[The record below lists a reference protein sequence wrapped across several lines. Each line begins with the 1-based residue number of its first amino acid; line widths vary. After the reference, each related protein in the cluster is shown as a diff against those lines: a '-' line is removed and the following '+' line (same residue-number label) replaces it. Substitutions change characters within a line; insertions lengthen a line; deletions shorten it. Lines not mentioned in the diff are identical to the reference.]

1 MPLAL
6 LSMLTLLLVT
16 PLIGILFMLLS
27 NQGSESPLATFKPS
41 RRQASQQPSDRNL
54 RFSKIAFNVFASR
67 SSVETLK
74 AIALATSIVNFIISL
89 ALWSN
94 FDRNTSC
101 FQFVAEYNELSFCH
115 FTLGVDGISLFFIIL
130 TCLLFPIIFL
140 ADSKAIKE
148 NVLTYQVIMLLLE
161 TLLIAVFT
169 VKDILLF
176 YIFFE
181 SILPPLFLLIGLF
194 GSSKKVRASFH
205 LFLYTLFGSLA
216 MLLAFLTMYYLTG
229 TTDIEVLSSVNLSF
243 DLQKI
248 LWLAIFFSFMIKFPV
263 VPFHLWLP
271 LAHSEAPLGGSI
283 LLAGVVLKLAL
294 YGSLRIL
301 IPLLPEASIY
311 FTPLV
316 YLIGVITII
325 YASLTTLRQIDMKVI
340 IAYSSIG
347 HVAIILM
354 GAFSNNVQG
363 IEGSIVLGVA
373 HGFISPALFIL
384 TGGCLYERYH
394 SRILSYYRG
403 LTVNM
408 PLFSVMF
415 LLATLGNIAVPL
427 SSNFVG
433 EWLCLAGAFQRSP
446 VMAAAASS
454 GMFLSAAYSIWM
466 LNRVIG
472 GQFSPHLKVMPDL
485 DRREFYVLL
494 PLIAL
499 AFALGIFPNVILDS
513 IHYSVSTVL
522 YQITTTP

>member
-1 MPLAL
+1 MLVLILFTPLLGIFLILLMQKGPETIGSSNPLFKTNEGVFLREDSMENSVDLKADKRTKEIAL
-6 LSMLTLLLVT
+6 GFSILNFFFSLLLW
-16 PLIGILFMLLS
+16 
-27 NQGSESPLATFKPS
+27 A
-41 RRQASQQPSDRNL
+41 
-54 RFSKIAFNVFASR
+54 
-67 SSVETLK
+67 
-74 AIALATSIVNFIISL
+74 
-89 ALWSN
+89 N
-94 FDRNTSC
+94 FDRNISES
-101 FQFVAEYNELSFCH
+101 QFVFEFNELSFCH

-140 ADSKAIKE
+140 ADSNAIKE
-148 NVLTYQVIMLLLE
+148 NVKTYGIIMLLLE
-161 TLLIAVFT
+161 TLLIAVFA

-194 GSSKKVRASFH
+194 GSKKKVRASFH

-229 TTDIEVLSSVNLSF
+229 TTDMEILSTKFFSL

-248 LWLAIFFSFMIKFPV
+248 LWLGIFFSFMIKFPL

-301 IPLLPEASIY
+301 IPLLPEATIY

-316 YLIGVITII
+316 YTIGIITII

-354 GAFSNNVQG
+354 GAFSNNIQG
-363 IEGSIVLGVA
+363 IEGSIMLGIA
-373 HGFISPALFIL
+373 HGFISPALFII

-394 SRILSYYRG
+394 TRVLSYYRG
-403 LTVNM
+403 LTLTM

-415 LLATLGNIAVPL
+415 FLATLGNIAVPL

-433 EWLCLAGAFQRSP
+433 EWLSLAGAFERSP
-446 VMAAAASS
+446 VIAAIAAS
-454 GMFLSAAYSIWM
+454 GIFLSAAYSIWFY
-466 LNRVIG
+466 NRIVG
-472 GQFSPHLKVMPDL
+472 GSFSPFLKVMPDL
-485 DRREFYVLL
+485 SRREFAILL
-494 PLIAL
+494 PLIVF

-513 IHYSVSTVL
+513 VHYSVSTIL
-522 YQITTTP
+522 YNITP

>member
-1 MPLAL
+1 MLTILLLIPLL
-6 LSMLTLLLVT
+6 GIFSMLLVQ
-16 PLIGILFMLLS
+16 PLSGES
-27 NQGSESPLATFKPS
+27 NTQKAESSARLYK
-41 RRQASQQPSDRNL
+41 D
-54 RFSKIAFNVFASR
+54 
-67 SSVETLK
+67 
-74 AIALATSIVNFIISL
+74 IALGFSIVNFFVSL
-89 ALWSN
+89 ILWAN
-94 FDRNTSC
+94 FDRNTAES
-101 FQFVAEYNELSFCH
+101 QFVAEYNELSFCH
-115 FTLGVDGISLFFIIL
+115 FTLGVDGISLFFILL

-140 ADSKAIKE
+140 ADYKAIKT
-148 NVLTYQVIMLLLE
+148 NIRTYQIIMLLLE

-229 TTDIEVLSSVNLSF
+229 STDIEILTSTNLSF

-248 LWLAIFFSFMIKFPV
+248 LWLAIFFSFMIKFPL

-301 IPLLPEASIY
+301 IPLLPEATVY

-316 YLIGVITII
+316 YTIGVITII

-354 GAFSNNVQG
+354 GAFSNNIQG
-363 IEGSIVLGVA
+363 IEGSILLGIA
-373 HGFISPALFIL
+373 HGFISPALFII

-394 SRILSYYRG
+394 TRVLSYYRG
-403 LTVNM
+403 LSSQM
-408 PLFSVMF
+408 PLFSVIFM
-415 LLATLGNIAVPL
+415 LATLGNIAVPL

-433 EWLCLAGAFQRSP
+433 EWLCLAGAFERSP
-446 VMAAAASS
+446 IMAALAAS
-454 GMFLSAAYSIWM
+454 GIFLSAAYSIWFY
-466 LNRVIG
+466 NRVCG
-472 GQFSPHLKVMPDL
+472 GAWSPYLSVTTDL
-485 DRREFYVLL
+485 SRREFYILF
-494 PLIAL
+494 PLIFF
-499 AFALGIFPNVILDS
+499 AFGLGIFPNVILDS

-522 YQITTTP
+522 YQTITP

>member
-1 MPLAL
+1 
-6 LSMLTLLLVT
+6 
-16 PLIGILFMLLS
+16 MLLINPMLS
-27 NQGSESPLATFKPS
+27 LSLNKDHESLKII
-41 RRQASQQPSDRNL
+41 NVK
-54 RFSKIAFNVFASR
+54 SKIQQR
-67 SSVETLK
+67 SNLLIYK
-74 AIALATSIVNFIISL
+74 DIALGFSIFNFFVSL
-89 ALWSN
+89 VLWAN
-94 FDRNTSC
+94 FDRSTTES
-101 FQFVAEYNELSFCH
+101 QFVAEYNELSFCH
-115 FTLGVDGISLFFIIL
+115 LTLAVDGISLFFILL
-130 TCLLFPIIFL
+130 TCILFPIIFL
-140 ADSKAIKE
+140 ADYKGIKE
-148 NVLTYQVIMLLLE
+148 NVRTYQIIMLLLE

-181 SILPPLFLLIGLF
+181 SILPPLFLLIGLY

-229 TTDIEVLSSVNLSF
+229 TTDMDVLSSVNFSF

-248 LWLAIFFSFMIKFPV
+248 LWLAIFFSFMIKFPL

-301 IPLLPEASIY
+301 IPLLPEATVY

-316 YLIGVITII
+316 YTIGVITII

-354 GAFSNNVQG
+354 GAFSNNISG
-363 IEGSIVLGVA
+363 IEGSILLGIA

-394 SRILSYYRG
+394 TRVLSYYRG
-403 LTVNM
+403 LTTTM
-408 PLFSVMF
+408 PLFSVIFM
-415 LLATLGNIAVPL
+415 LATLGNIAVPL

-433 EWLCLAGAFQRSP
+433 EWLCLAGAFERSP
-446 VMAAAASS
+446 IMAALASS
-454 GMFLSAAYSIWM
+454 GMFLSAAYSIWFY
-466 LNRVIG
+466 NRLAG
-472 GQFSPHLKVMPDL
+472 GSFSPHLEVMPDL
-485 DRREFYVLL
+485 SRREFYVLL
-494 PLIAL
+494 PLIVF
-499 AFALGIFPNVILDS
+499 AFLLGIFPNIILDS
-513 IHYSVSTVL
+513 IHYSVSVVL
-522 YQITTTP
+522 YQI

>member
-1 MPLAL
+1 
-6 LSMLTLLLVT
+6 MLTLLLLT
-16 PLIGILFMLLS
+16 PLLGIIIILLIGKSSGNNSFSFLVSSSSSSAFRPKNWIVS
-27 NQGSESPLATFKPS
+27 NYQYK
-41 RRQASQQPSDRNL
+41 D
-54 RFSKIAFNVFASR
+54 
-67 SSVETLK
+67 
-74 AIALATSIVNFIISL
+74 IALSFSIINFFISL
-89 ALWSN
+89 ILWAN
-94 FDRNTSC
+94 FDRNTSQS
-101 FQFVAEYNELSFCH
+101 QFVAEYNELSFCH
-115 FTLGVDGISLFFIIL
+115 LTLAVDGISLFFILL

-140 ADSKAIKE
+140 ADYRSIGSSTTQE
-148 NVLTYQVIMLLLE
+148 NARTYQIIMLLLE

-181 SILPPLFLLIGLF
+181 SILPPLFLLIGLY

-229 TTDIEVLSSVNLSF
+229 STDMEILSSVNFSF

-248 LWLAIFFSFMIKFPV
+248 LWLAIFFSFMIKFPL

-301 IPLLPEASIY
+301 IPLLPEATIY

-316 YLIGVITII
+316 YTIGVITII

-363 IEGSIVLGVA
+363 IEGSILLGIA

-394 SRILSYYRG
+394 TRVLSYYRG
-403 LTVNM
+403 LTTTM
-408 PLFSVMF
+408 PLFSVIFM
-415 LLATLGNIAVPL
+415 LATLGNIAVPL

-433 EWLCLAGAFQRSP
+433 EWLCLAGAFERSP
-446 VMAAAASS
+446 IMAVLASS
-454 GMFLSAAYSIWM
+454 GMMLSAAYSIWFY
-466 LNRVIG
+466 NRVAG
-472 GQFSPHLKVMPDL
+472 GSFSPHLEIMPDL
-485 DRREFYVLL
+485 SRREFFVLL
-494 PLIAL
+494 PLIIF

-513 IHYSVSTVL
+513 IHYSVSVIL
-522 YQITTTP
+522 YQI

>member
-1 MPLAL
+1 
-6 LSMLTLLLVT
+6 MLTLLLIT
-16 PLIGILFMLLS
+16 PLIGIFIILLTSTNS
-27 NQGSESPLATFKPS
+27 NNNKLYSSSLI
-41 RRQASQQPSDRNL
+41 QPISTLSLSSSSTNTVNVNKSITGNISLTISIINL
-54 RFSKIAFNVFASR
+54 
-67 SSVETLK
+67 
-74 AIALATSIVNFIISL
+74 IISL
-89 ALWSN
+89 IMWAN
-94 FDRNTSC
+94 FNRNTSEY
-101 FQFVAEYNELSFCH
+101 QFIAEFNELSFCH
-115 FTLGVDGISLFFIIL
+115 LTLGVDGISIFFIIL
-130 TCLLFPIIFL
+130 TCMLFPIIFL
-140 ADSKAIKE
+140 ADYNSIKE
-148 NVLTYQVIMLLLE
+148 GKRTYQIIMLLLE

-216 MLLAFLTMYYLTG
+216 MLLAFLTMYYITG
-229 TTDIEVLSSVNLSF
+229 TTDIEVLSLFNFSF

-248 LWLAIFFSFMIKFPV
+248 LWLAIFFSFMIKFPL

-316 YLIGVITII
+316 YTIGVITII

-354 GAFSNNVQG
+354 GAFSNNIQG
-363 IEGSIVLGVA
+363 IEGSIILGIA
-373 HGFISPALFIL
+373 HGFISPALFII

-394 SRILSYYRG
+394 TRVLSYYRG
-403 LTVNM
+403 LTTNM

-415 LLATLGNIAVPL
+415 LLSTLGNIAVPL

-433 EWLCLAGAFQRSP
+433 EWLCLAGAFERSP
-446 VMAAAASS
+446 IMGGLASS
-454 GMFLSAAYSIWM
+454 GMFLSAAYSIWFY
-466 LNRVIG
+466 NRISG
-472 GQFSPHLKVMPDL
+472 GNWSPYLKVMPDL
-485 DRREFYVLL
+485 SRREFYILF
-494 PLIAL
+494 PLV
-499 AFALGIFPNVILDS
+499 AFAYILGIYPNVILSS
-513 IHYSVSTVL
+513 IHFSVSTIL
-522 YQITTTP
+522 YTI

>member
-1 MPLAL
+1 
-6 LSMLTLLLVT
+6 MLTILLIT
-16 PLIGILFMLLS
+16 PLIGIIIMLFK
-27 NQGSESPLATFKPS
+27 SENKNNSIFYK
-41 RRQASQQPSDRNL
+41 D
-54 RFSKIAFNVFASR
+54 
-67 SSVETLK
+67 
-74 AIALATSIVNFIISL
+74 IALLFSIINFLFSL
-89 ALWSN
+89 VLWAN
-94 FDRNTSC
+94 FDRNSASA
-101 FQFVAEYNELSFCH
+101 QFVTEYNELSFCH
-115 FTLGVDGISLFFIIL
+115 LTLAVDGISLFFIIL
-130 TCLLFPIIFL
+130 TCLLFPIIIL
-140 ADSKAIKE
+140 ADYKAIKN
-148 NVLTYQVIMLLLE
+148 NVRTYQIIMLLLE
-161 TLLIAVFT
+161 TLLIGVFT
-169 VKDILLF
+169 VKDILFF

-229 TTDIEVLSSVNLSF
+229 STDMEILTSTNFSF

-248 LWLAIFFSFMIKFPV
+248 LWLAIFFSFMIKFPL

-301 IPLLPEASIY
+301 IPLLAEATIY

-316 YLIGVITII
+316 YTIGVITII

-354 GAFSNNVQG
+354 GAFSNNISG
-363 IEGSIVLGVA
+363 IEGSILLGIA
-373 HGFISPALFIL
+373 HGFISPALFII

-394 SRILSYYRG
+394 TRVLTYYRG
-403 LTVNM
+403 LSSTM
-408 PLFSVMF
+408 PLFSLIFM
-415 LLATLGNIAVPL
+415 LATLGNIAVPL

-433 EWLCLAGAFQRSP
+433 EWLCLAGAFERSP
-446 VMAAAASS
+446 IVASLAAS
-454 GMFLSAAYSIWM
+454 GIFLSAAYSIFFY
-466 LNRVIG
+466 NRLAG
-472 GQFSPHLKVMPDL
+472 GNFSVHLQVMPDL
-485 DRREFYVLL
+485 SRREFYILF

-513 IHYSVSTVL
+513 IHYSVSTIL
-522 YQITTTP
+522 YQV

>member
-1 MPLAL
+1 
-6 LSMLTLLLVT
+6 
-16 PLIGILFMLLS
+16 MLLINPMLS
-27 NQGSESPLATFKPS
+27 LSLNKDHESLKII
-41 RRQASQQPSDRNL
+41 NVK
-54 RFSKIAFNVFASR
+54 SKIQQR
-67 SSVETLK
+67 SNLLIYK
-74 AIALATSIVNFIISL
+74 DIALGVSIFNFFVSL
-89 ALWSN
+89 VLWAN
-94 FDRNTSC
+94 FDRSTTES
-101 FQFVAEYNELSFCH
+101 QFVAEYNELSFCH
-115 FTLGVDGISLFFIIL
+115 LTLAVDGISLFFILL
-130 TCLLFPIIFL
+130 TCILFPIIFL
-140 ADSKAIKE
+140 ADYKGIKE
-148 NVLTYQVIMLLLE
+148 NVRTYQIIMLLLE

-181 SILPPLFLLIGLF
+181 SILPPLFLLIGLY

-229 TTDIEVLSSVNLSF
+229 TTDMDVLSSVNFSF

-248 LWLAIFFSFMIKFPV
+248 LWLAIFFSFMIKFPL

-301 IPLLPEASIY
+301 IPLLPEATVY

-316 YLIGVITII
+316 YTIGVITII

-354 GAFSNNVQG
+354 GAFSNNISG
-363 IEGSIVLGVA
+363 IEGSILLGIA

-394 SRILSYYRG
+394 TRVLSYYRG
-403 LTVNM
+403 LTTTM
-408 PLFSVMF
+408 PLFSVIFM
-415 LLATLGNIAVPL
+415 LATLGNIAVPL

-433 EWLCLAGAFQRSP
+433 EWLCLAGAFERSP
-446 VMAAAASS
+446 IMAALASS
-454 GMFLSAAYSIWM
+454 GMFLSAAYSIWFY
-466 LNRVIG
+466 NRLAG
-472 GQFSPHLKVMPDL
+472 GSFSPHLEVMPDL
-485 DRREFYVLL
+485 SRREFYVLL
-494 PLIAL
+494 PLIVF
-499 AFALGIFPNVILDS
+499 AFLLGIFPNIILDS
-513 IHYSVSTVL
+513 IHYSVSVVL
-522 YQITTTP
+522 YQI

>member
-1 MPLAL
+1 
-6 LSMLTLLLVT
+6 MLTILLLI
-16 PLIGILFMLLS
+16 PLIGIFVMLLVGQIPSS
-27 NQGSESPLATFKPS
+27 NLSLSSLIPDL
-41 RRQASQQPSDRNL
+41 NL
-54 RFSKIAFNVFASR
+54 S
-67 SSVETLK
+67 LK
-74 AIALATSIVNFIISL
+74 ALKRELLYKNIALLFSILNFFVSL
-89 ALWSN
+89 VLWAN
-94 FDRNTSC
+94 FDRNTTES
-101 FQFVAEYNELSFCH
+101 QFVAEYNELSFCH
-115 FTLGVDGISLFFIIL
+115 FTLGVDGISLFFILL

-140 ADSKAIKE
+140 ADNKAIKE
-148 NVLTYQVIMLLLE
+148 KVRTYQIIMLLLE

-181 SILPPLFLLIGLF
+181 SILPPLFLLIGLY

-229 TTDIEVLSSVNLSF
+229 STDMEVLTSTNFSF

-248 LWLAIFFSFMIKFPV
+248 LWLAIFFSFMIKFPL

-301 IPLLPEASIY
+301 IPLLPEATVY

-316 YLIGVITII
+316 YTIGVITII

-354 GAFSNNVQG
+354 GAFSNNIQG
-363 IEGSIVLGVA
+363 IEGSILLGIA
-373 HGFISPALFIL
+373 HGFISPALFII

-394 SRILSYYRG
+394 TRVLSYYRG
-403 LTVNM
+403 LSTTM

-415 LLATLGNIAVPL
+415 MLATLGNIAVPL

-433 EWLCLAGAFQRSP
+433 EWLCLAGAFERSP
-446 VMAAAASS
+446 IMAAFAAS
-454 GMFLSAAYSIWM
+454 GIFLSAAYSIWFY
-466 LNRVIG
+466 NRLCG
-472 GQFSPHLKVMPDL
+472 GSLSPHLQVMPDL
-485 DRREFYVLL
+485 SRREFYVLL
-494 PLIAL
+494 PLIVF

-513 IHYSVSTVL
+513 IHYSVSQVL
-522 YQITTTP
+522 YQV

>member
-1 MPLAL
+1 MLLASILFIPLFGI
-6 LSMLTLLLVT
+6 LSLLLLDKT
-16 PLIGILFMLLS
+16 TFISNNKIESHLKTESLS
-27 NQGSESPLATFKPS
+27 SSTSPK
-41 RRQASQQPSDRNL
+41 
-54 RFSKIAFNVFASR
+54 
-67 SSVETLK
+67 E
-74 AIALATSIVNFIISL
+74 IALAISILNFIISL
-89 ALWSN
+89 FLWAN
-94 FDRNTSC
+94 FDRNLSES
-101 FQFVAEYNELSFCH
+101 QFVFEFNQLSFCH
-115 FTLGVDGISLFFIIL
+115 FTLGVDGISLFFILL
-130 TCLLFPIIFL
+130 TCFLFPIIFL
-140 ADSKAIKE
+140 ADYNAIKE
-148 NVLTYQVIMLLLE
+148 NQKTYLIIMLLLE

-194 GSSKKVRASFH
+194 GSKKKVRASFH

-229 TTDIEVLSSVNLSF
+229 TTDLEKLSSIAFSL

-248 LWLAIFFSFMIKFPV
+248 LWLAIFFSFMIKFPL

-301 IPLLPEASIY
+301 IPLLPEATLY

-316 YLIGVITII
+316 YTIGVITII

-354 GAFSNNVQG
+354 GAFSNNIQG
-363 IEGSIVLGVA
+363 IEGSIMLGIA
-373 HGFISPALFIL
+373 HGFISPALFII

-394 SRILSYYRG
+394 TRVLSYYRG
-403 LTVNM
+403 LTLTM
-408 PLFSVMF
+408 PLFSLMF
-415 LLATLGNIAVPL
+415 FLATLGNIAVPL

-433 EWLCLAGAFQRSP
+433 EWLSLAGAFERSP
-446 VMAAAASS
+446 IMAAIAAS
-454 GMFLSAAYSIWM
+454 GIFLSAAYSIWFY
-466 LNRVIG
+466 NRIVG
-472 GQFSPHLKVMPDL
+472 GSLSPALKVMPDL
-485 DRREFYVLL
+485 SRREFSILF
-494 PLIAL
+494 PLIL
-499 AFALGIFPNVILDS
+499 FAFALGIFPNVILDS
-513 IHYSVSTVL
+513 IHYSVSTIL
-522 YQITTTP
+522 YNISP

>member
-1 MPLAL
+1 
-6 LSMLTLLLVT
+6 MLTILLLT
-16 PLIGILFMLLS
+16 PLLGILVMLLVGKDEINS
-27 NQGSESPLATFKPS
+27 RTAAKTFERLKS
-41 RRQASQQPSDRNL
+41 SQYKD
-54 RFSKIAFNVFASR
+54 
-67 SSVETLK
+67 
-74 AIALATSIVNFIISL
+74 IALGFSIINFFVSL
-89 ALWSN
+89 ILWGN
-94 FDRNTSC
+94 FDRNTTES
-101 FQFVAEYNELSFCH
+101 QFVAEYNELSFCH
-115 FTLGVDGISLFFIIL
+115 FTLGVDGISLFFIML

-140 ADSKAIKE
+140 ADNKAIKE
-148 NVLTYQVIMLLLE
+148 NVLSYQIIMLLLE

-169 VKDILLF
+169 VKDIFLF

-181 SILPPLFLLIGLF
+181 SILPPLFLLIGLY

-229 TTDIEVLSSVNLSF
+229 STDMEVLSSVNLSF

-248 LWLAIFFSFMIKFPV
+248 LWLAIFFSFMIKFPL

-301 IPLLPEASIY
+301 IPLLPEATIY

-316 YLIGVITII
+316 YTIGVITII

-354 GAFSNNVQG
+354 GAFSNNIQG
-363 IEGSIVLGVA
+363 IEGSILLGIA

-394 SRILSYYRG
+394 TRVLSYYRG
-403 LTVNM
+403 LTTTM
-408 PLFSVMF
+408 PLFSIIFM
-415 LLATLGNIAVPL
+415 LATFGNIAVPL

-433 EWLCLAGAFQRSP
+433 EWLCLAGAFERSP
-446 VMAAAASS
+446 IIASIAAS
-454 GMFLSAAYSIWM
+454 GIFLSAGYSIWFY
-466 LNRVIG
+466 NRIAG
-472 GQFSPHLKVMPDL
+472 GSFSAHLEVMPDL
-485 DRREFYVLL
+485 SRREFYVLF
-494 PLIAL
+494 PLIVL
-499 AFALGIFPNVILDS
+499 AFSLGIFPNVILDS
-513 IHYSVSTVL
+513 IHYSVSTIL
-522 YQITTTP
+522 YQI

>member
-1 MPLAL
+1 
-6 LSMLTLLLVT
+6 
-16 PLIGILFMLLS
+16 MLLINPVS
-27 NQGSESPLATFKPS
+27 LKSEREGVLSTIS
-41 RRQASQQPSDRNL
+41 RRSNL
-54 RFSKIAFNVFASR
+54 YKD
-67 SSVETLK
+67 
-74 AIALATSIVNFIISL
+74 IALGFSIINFFVSL
-89 ALWSN
+89 VLWAN
-94 FDRNTSC
+94 FDRSLTES
-101 FQFVAEYNELSFCH
+101 QFVAEYNELSFCH
-115 FTLGVDGISLFFIIL
+115 FTLGVDGISLFFILL

-140 ADSKAIKE
+140 ADNKAIKE
-148 NVLTYQVIMLLLE
+148 NVRTYQIIMLLLE

-181 SILPPLFLLIGLF
+181 SILPPLFLLIGLY
-194 GSSKKVRASFH
+194 GSAKRVRASFH

-229 TTDIEVLSSVNLSF
+229 TTDIDVLTSVNFSF

-248 LWLAIFFSFMIKFPV
+248 LWLAIFFSFMIKFPL

-301 IPLLPEASIY
+301 IPLLPEATVY

-316 YLIGVITII
+316 YTIAVITII

-354 GAFSNNVQG
+354 GAFSNNING
-363 IEGSIVLGVA
+363 IEGSILLGIA

-394 SRILSYYRG
+394 TRVLSYYRG
-403 LTVNM
+403 LTTTM

-415 LLATLGNIAVPL
+415 MLATLGNIAVPL

-433 EWLCLAGAFQRSP
+433 EWLCLAGAFERSP
-446 VMAAAASS
+446 IMAALASS

-466 LNRVIG
+466 YNRVAG
-472 GQFSPHLKVMPDL
+472 GSFSPHLEVMPDL
-485 DRREFYVLL
+485 SRREFYVLL
-494 PLIAL
+494 PLIVF
-499 AFALGIFPNVILDS
+499 AFVLGIFPNVILDS

-522 YQITTTP
+522 YQI

>member
-1 MPLAL
+1 MLTILLLIPLL
-6 LSMLTLLLVT
+6 GILSMLLV
-16 PLIGILFMLLS
+16 
-27 NQGSESPLATFKPS
+27 
-41 RRQASQQPSDRNL
+41 QP
-54 RFSKIAFNVFASR
+54 V
-67 SSVETLK
+67 SVESNTQK
-74 AIALATSIVNFIISL
+74 AESSARLYKDVALGFSIVNFFVSL
-89 ALWSN
+89 VLWAN
-94 FDRNTSC
+94 FDRNTAES
-101 FQFVAEYNELSFCH
+101 QFVAEYNELSFCH
-115 FTLGVDGISLFFIIL
+115 FTLGVDGISLFFILL

-140 ADSKAIKE
+140 ADYKAIKT
-148 NVLTYQVIMLLLE
+148 NVRTYQIIMLLLE

-229 TTDIEVLSSVNLSF
+229 STDIEILTSTNLSF

-248 LWLAIFFSFMIKFPV
+248 LWLAIFFSFMIKFPL

-301 IPLLPEASIY
+301 IPLLPEATVY

-316 YLIGVITII
+316 YTIGVITII

-354 GAFSNNVQG
+354 GAFSNNIQG
-363 IEGSIVLGVA
+363 IEGSILLGIA
-373 HGFISPALFIL
+373 HGFISPALFII

-394 SRILSYYRG
+394 TRVLSYYRG
-403 LTVNM
+403 LSTQM
-408 PLFSVMF
+408 PLFSVIFM
-415 LLATLGNIAVPL
+415 LATLGNIAVPL

-433 EWLCLAGAFQRSP
+433 EWLCLAGAFERSP
-446 VMAAAASS
+446 IMAALAAS
-454 GMFLSAAYSIWM
+454 GIFLSAAYSIWFY
-466 LNRVIG
+466 NRVCG
-472 GQFSPHLKVMPDL
+472 GAWSPYLAVTTDL
-485 DRREFYVLL
+485 SRREFYVLL
-494 PLIAL
+494 PLIFF
-499 AFALGIFPNVILDS
+499 AFGLGIFPNVILDS

-522 YQITTTP
+522 YQTITP

>member
-1 MPLAL
+1 MLTILLLIPLL
-6 LSMLTLLLVT
+6 GIFSMLLVQ
-16 PLIGILFMLLS
+16 PLSGES
-27 NQGSESPLATFKPS
+27 NTQKAESSARLYK
-41 RRQASQQPSDRNL
+41 D
-54 RFSKIAFNVFASR
+54 
-67 SSVETLK
+67 
-74 AIALATSIVNFIISL
+74 IALGFSIVNFFVSL
-89 ALWSN
+89 ILWAN
-94 FDRNTSC
+94 FDRNTAES
-101 FQFVAEYNELSFCH
+101 QFVAEYNELSFCH
-115 FTLGVDGISLFFIIL
+115 FTLGVDGISLFFILL

-140 ADSKAIKE
+140 ADYKAIKT
-148 NVLTYQVIMLLLE
+148 NIRTYQIIMLLLE

-181 SILPPLFLLIGLF
+181 SILPPLFLLIGLY

-229 TTDIEVLSSVNLSF
+229 TTDMDVLSSVNFSF

-248 LWLAIFFSFMIKFPV
+248 LWLAIFFSFMIKFPL

-301 IPLLPEASIY
+301 IPLLPEATVY

-316 YLIGVITII
+316 YTIGVITII

-354 GAFSNNVQG
+354 GAFSNNISG
-363 IEGSIVLGVA
+363 IEGSILLGIA

-394 SRILSYYRG
+394 TRVLSYYRG
-403 LTVNM
+403 LTTTM
-408 PLFSVMF
+408 PLFSVIFM
-415 LLATLGNIAVPL
+415 LATLGNIAVPL

-433 EWLCLAGAFQRSP
+433 EWLCLAGAFERSP
-446 VMAAAASS
+446 IMAALASS
-454 GMFLSAAYSIWM
+454 GMFLSAAYSIWFY
-466 LNRVIG
+466 NRLAG
-472 GQFSPHLKVMPDL
+472 GSFSPHLEVMPDL
-485 DRREFYVLL
+485 SRREFYVLL
-494 PLIAL
+494 PLIVF
-499 AFALGIFPNVILDS
+499 AFLLGIFPNIILDS
-513 IHYSVSTVL
+513 IHYSVSVVL
-522 YQITTTP
+522 YQI

>member
-1 MPLAL
+1 MI
-6 LSMLTLLLVT
+6 TLLLAV
-16 PLIGILFMLLS
+16 PVIGIIIILLINNEENALNYNLNPLS
-27 NQGSESPLATFKPS
+27 LGGDSKKLGLKNNNNNNKQSENDSLNNIK
-41 RRQASQQPSDRNL
+41 
-54 RFSKIAFNVFASR
+54 KV
-67 SSVETLK
+67 
-74 AIALATSIVNFIISL
+74 ALTSSIVNFFISIV
-89 ALWSN
+89 LWAK
-94 FDRNTSC
+94 FDRTTTED
-101 FQFVAEYNELSFCH
+101 QFVTEFNELSFCH
-115 FTLGVDGISLFFIIL
+115 FSLGVDGISLFFIIL

-140 ADSKAIKE
+140 ADNKAIKE
-148 NVLTYQVIMLLLE
+148 NVKTYLIIMLLLE

-194 GSSKKVRASFH
+194 GSLKKVRASFH

-229 TTDIEVLSSVNLSF
+229 TTDLEVLSSRRFSF

-248 LWLAIFFSFMIKFPV
+248 LWLAIFFSFMIKFPL

-301 IPLLPEASIY
+301 IPLLPEATIY

-316 YLIGVITII
+316 YTIGVITII

-354 GAFSNNVQG
+354 GAFSNNIQG
-363 IEGSIVLGVA
+363 IEGSIVLGIA
-373 HGFISPALFIL
+373 HGFISPALFII
-384 TGGCLYERYH
+384 TGGGLYERYH
-394 SRILSYYRG
+394 TRVLSYYRG
-403 LTVNM
+403 LTSTM
-408 PLFSVMF
+408 PVFSVIF
-415 LLATLGNIAVPL
+415 FLATLGNIAVPL

-433 EWLCLAGAFQRSP
+433 EWLCLAGAFERSP
-446 VMAAAASS
+446 LMAALASS
-454 GMFLSAAYSIWM
+454 GMFLSAAYSIWFY
-466 LNRVIG
+466 NRIAG
-472 GQFSPHLKVMPDL
+472 GQLSPHLEIMPDL
-485 DRREFYVLL
+485 TRREFYILF
-494 PLIAL
+494 PLIVF
-499 AFALGIFPNVILDS
+499 AFVLGIFPNVILDS

-522 YQITTTP
+522 YHMN

>member
-1 MPLAL
+1 
-6 LSMLTLLLVT
+6 MLTILLLI
-16 PLIGILFMLLS
+16 PLIGIFSMLLV
-27 NQGSESPLATFKPS
+27 
-41 RRQASQQPSDRNL
+41 QP
-54 RFSKIAFNVFASR
+54 V
-67 SSVETLK
+67 SVESNGQKTESSARLYK
-74 AIALATSIVNFIISL
+74 DIALGFSIVNFFVSL
-89 ALWSN
+89 VLWAN
-94 FDRNTSC
+94 FDRNTAES
-101 FQFVAEYNELSFCH
+101 QFVAEYNELSFCH
-115 FTLGVDGISLFFIIL
+115 FTLGVDGISLFFILL

-140 ADSKAIKE
+140 ADYKAIKT
-148 NVLTYQVIMLLLE
+148 NVRTYQIIMLLLE

-229 TTDIEVLSSVNLSF
+229 STDIEILTSTNLSF

-248 LWLAIFFSFMIKFPV
+248 LWLAIFFSFMIKFPL

-301 IPLLPEASIY
+301 IPLLPEATIY

-316 YLIGVITII
+316 YTIGVITII

-354 GAFSNNVQG
+354 GAFSNNIQG
-363 IEGSIVLGVA
+363 IEGSILLGIA
-373 HGFISPALFIL
+373 HGFISPALFII

-394 SRILSYYRG
+394 TRVLSYYRG
-403 LTVNM
+403 LSTQM
-408 PLFSVMF
+408 PLFSVIFM
-415 LLATLGNIAVPL
+415 LATLGNIAVPL

-433 EWLCLAGAFQRSP
+433 EWLCLAGAFERSP
-446 VMAAAASS
+446 IMAALAAS
-454 GMFLSAAYSIWM
+454 GIFLSAAYSIWFY
-466 LNRVIG
+466 NRVCG
-472 GQFSPHLKVMPDL
+472 GAWSPYLAVTTDL
-485 DRREFYVLL
+485 SRREFYVLF
-494 PLIAL
+494 PLIFF
-499 AFALGIFPNVILDS
+499 AFGLGIFPNVILDS

-522 YQITTTP
+522 YQTITP

>member
-1 MPLAL
+1 
-6 LSMLTLLLVT
+6 MLTILLLT
-16 PLIGILFMLLS
+16 PLLGIFVMLLL
-27 NQGSESPLATFKPS
+27 GS
-41 RRQASQQPSDRNL
+41 
-54 RFSKIAFNVFASR
+54 FSSKNNNSGLIY
-67 SSVETLK
+67 LYK
-74 AIALATSIVNFIISL
+74 DIALGFSIINLFVSL
-89 ALWSN
+89 ILWAN
-94 FDRNTSC
+94 FDRNTCES
-101 FQFVAEYNELSFCH
+101 QFVAEYNELSFCH
-115 FTLGVDGISLFFIIL
+115 FTLGVDGISLFFILL

-140 ADSKAIKE
+140 ADYKAIKE
-148 NVLTYQVIMLLLE
+148 NVRTYQIIMLLLE

-181 SILPPLFLLIGLF
+181 SILPPLFLLIGLY

-229 TTDIEVLSSVNLSF
+229 STDMEVLSSVNFSF

-248 LWLAIFFSFMIKFPV
+248 LWLAIFFSFMIKFPL

-301 IPLLPEASIY
+301 IPLLPEATVY

-316 YLIGVITII
+316 YTIGVITII

-354 GAFSNNVQG
+354 GAFSNNIQG
-363 IEGSIVLGVA
+363 IEGSILLGIA

-394 SRILSYYRG
+394 TRVLSYYRG
-403 LTVNM
+403 LTTTM
-408 PLFSVMF
+408 PIFSVIFM
-415 LLATLGNIAVPL
+415 LATLGNIAVPL

-433 EWLCLAGAFQRSP
+433 EWLCLAGAFERSP
-446 VMAAAASS
+446 IMAALAAS
-454 GMFLSAAYSIWM
+454 GIFLSAAYSIWFY
-466 LNRVIG
+466 NRLCG
-472 GQFSPHLKVMPDL
+472 GSLSPHLKITPDL
-485 DRREFYVLL
+485 SRREFYVLF
-494 PLIAL
+494 PLIVF

-522 YQITTTP
+522 YQI

>member
-1 MPLAL
+1 
-6 LSMLTLLLVT
+6 MLTILLLT
-16 PLIGILFMLLS
+16 PLIGIIIILLKTTSKNNSIFYKDCALGFAIINLLLS
-27 NQGSESPLATFKPS
+27 L
-41 RRQASQQPSDRNL
+41 
-54 RFSKIAFNVFASR
+54 V
-67 SSVETLK
+67 
-74 AIALATSIVNFIISL
+74 
-89 ALWSN
+89 LWAN
-94 FDRNTSC
+94 FDRNSSQS
-101 FQFVAEYNELSFCH
+101 QFVTEYNELSFCH
-115 FTLGVDGISLFFIIL
+115 LTLAVDGISLFFIIL
-130 TCLLFPIIFL
+130 TCVLFPIIFL
-140 ADSKAIKE
+140 ADYKAITN
-148 NVLTYQVIMLLLE
+148 NVRTYQIIMLLLE

-229 TTDIEVLSSVNLSF
+229 STDMEILTSTNFSF

-248 LWLAIFFSFMIKFPV
+248 LWLAIFFSFMIKFPL

-301 IPLLPEASIY
+301 IPLLPEATIY

-316 YLIGVITII
+316 YTIAVITII

-354 GAFSNNVQG
+354 GAFSNNIGG
-363 IEGSIVLGVA
+363 IEGSILLGIA
-373 HGFISPALFIL
+373 HGFISPALFII

-394 SRILSYYRG
+394 TRVLTYYRG
-403 LTVNM
+403 LSSTM
-408 PLFSVMF
+408 PLFSLIFM
-415 LLATLGNIAVPL
+415 LATLGNIAVPL

-433 EWLCLAGAFQRSP
+433 EWLCLAGAFERSAI
-446 VMAAAASS
+446 VASAAAS
-454 GMFLSAAYSIWM
+454 GIFLSAAYSIWFY
-466 LNRVIG
+466 NRLAG
-472 GQFSPHLKVMPDL
+472 GSFSAHLQVMADL
-485 DRREFYVLL
+485 SRREFYVLF
-494 PLIAL
+494 PLIVI

-513 IHYSVSTVL
+513 IHYSVSTIL
-522 YQITTTP
+522 YQI

>member
-1 MPLAL
+1 
-6 LSMLTLLLVT
+6 MLTILLLI
-16 PLIGILFMLLS
+16 PLVGICFMLLVGQITFSSSSSS
-27 NQGSESPLATFKPS
+27 NLNKFEKEAK
-41 RRQASQQPSDRNL
+41 
-54 RFSKIAFNVFASR
+54 
-67 SSVETLK
+67 SSALYK
-74 AIALATSIVNFIISL
+74 DIALGFSIVNFFVSVV
-89 ALWSN
+89 LWAN
-94 FDRNTSC
+94 FDRNTTES
-101 FQFVAEYNELSFCH
+101 QFVAEYNELSFCH
-115 FTLGVDGISLFFIIL
+115 FTLAVDGISLFFILL

-140 ADSKAIKE
+140 ADYKAIKQ
-148 NVLTYQVIMLLLE
+148 NVRTYQIIMLLLE

-181 SILPPLFLLIGLF
+181 SILPPLFLLIGLY
-194 GSSKKVRASFH
+194 GSAKKVRASFH

-229 TTDIEVLSSVNLSF
+229 STDMEVLTSTNFSF

-248 LWLAIFFSFMIKFPV
+248 LWLAIFFSFMIKFPL

-301 IPLLPEASIY
+301 IPLLPEATIY

-316 YLIGVITII
+316 YTIGVITII

-354 GAFSNNVQG
+354 GAFSNNIQG
-363 IEGSIVLGVA
+363 IEGSILLGIA
-373 HGFISPALFIL
+373 HGFISPALFII

-394 SRILSYYRG
+394 TRVLSYYRG
-403 LTVNM
+403 LTTTM
-408 PLFSVMF
+408 PLFSVIFM
-415 LLATLGNIAVPL
+415 LATLGNIAVPL

-433 EWLCLAGAFQRSP
+433 EWLCLAGAFERSP
-446 VMAAAASS
+446 VMAAFAAS
-454 GMFLSAAYSIWM
+454 GIFLSAAYSIWM
-466 LNRVIG
+466 YNRLCG
-472 GQFSPHLKVMPDL
+472 GAFSPHLQVMVDL
-485 DRREFYVLL
+485 SRREFYVLL
-494 PLIAL
+494 PLIVF

-522 YQITTTP
+522 YQV

>member
-1 MPLAL
+1 
-6 LSMLTLLLVT
+6 MLTILLLT
-16 PLIGILFMLLS
+16 PLLGIFIMLLGGLLPSASLSQS
-27 NQGSESPLATFKPS
+27 NVIKSTEGMETKASP
-41 RRQASQQPSDRNL
+41 
-54 RFSKIAFNVFASR
+54 KIFNR
-67 SSVETLK
+67 SHKLISGNIYK
-74 AIALATSIVNFIISL
+74 DIALGFSIINLIVSL
-89 ALWSN
+89 VLWAN
-94 FDRNTSC
+94 FDRSLIDS
-101 FQFVAEYNELSFCH
+101 QFVAEYNELSFCH

-140 ADSKAIKE
+140 ADNKAIKE
-148 NVLTYQVIMLLLE
+148 NVRTYQIIMLLLE

-181 SILPPLFLLIGLF
+181 SILPPLFILIGLY
-194 GSSKKVRASFH
+194 GSKKKVRASFH

-229 TTDIEVLSSVNLSF
+229 TTDIDVLSSVNFSF

-248 LWLAIFFSFMIKFPV
+248 LWLAIFFSFMIKFPL

-301 IPLLPEASIY
+301 IPLLPEATVY

-316 YLIGVITII
+316 YTIGVITII

-354 GAFSNNVQG
+354 GAFSNNIQG
-363 IEGSIVLGVA
+363 IEGSILLGIA

-394 SRILSYYRG
+394 TRVLSYYRG
-403 LTVNM
+403 LTTTM

-415 LLATLGNIAVPL
+415 MLATLGNIAVPL

-433 EWLCLAGAFQRSP
+433 EWLCLAGAFERSP
-446 VMAAAASS
+446 IMAALASS

-466 LNRVIG
+466 YNRVAG
-472 GQFSPHLKVMPDL
+472 GSFSPYLKVMPDL
-485 DRREFYVLL
+485 TRREFYVLL
-494 PLIAL
+494 PLIVF
-499 AFALGIFPNVILDS
+499 AFVLGIFPNVILDS

-522 YQITTTP
+522 YQI